1 MTQMDT
7 DEKKGEIILYQPN
20 NDIRLEVRIAE
31 ETVWLSQAQMA
42 VLFQTTPQN
51 VTIHIRNLYKEG
63 ELDKVSTCKDYLQV
77 QKEGGRIVRRKQK
90 QYNLKRGLS
99 GVPFYTFSTDIAD
112 KAHNVL

>member
-77 QKEGGRIVRRKQK
+77 QKE
-90 QYNLKRGLS
+90 
-99 GVPFYTFSTDIAD
+99 
-112 KAHNVL
+112 